1 MLTHIAIRDFALIER
16 LELDFGSGLTVLTG
30 ETGAGK
36 SILIDALNLAL
47 GDRADSTVVRS
58 GSERAE
64 IRAVFDTGALPAVK
78 HWLAEHDIEADDECL
93 LRRSIT
99 QEGRSRGYINDNPV
113 TLQSLQEL
121 GEMLVDIHG
130 QHEHQ
135 SLLRTEMQRQML
147 DDYAGHA
154 ALLNAVAALHQH
166 WKAAVKELAELE
178 RSTAQDRARGEL
190 LRHQVQE
197 LTALQ
202 LGASEW
208 ADLNEE
214 LSRLAH
220 AGRLMDTCQNALDRL
235 YEADE
240 GALYSTLTSVQ
251 KDLNAMQGLDH
262 RLDPLT
268 PLLEGAA
275 IQIREAAD
283 ELRRYLD
290 KLDLDP
296 QRLQAV
302 EQRLGSIHDLA
313 RKHQVAPAAL
323 PDLLVRLTQELT
335 ALQNSDQRQG
345 ELKDLITAHR
355 NAYLEQAEALTLDR
369 AKAARTL
376 SERVTAAM
384 QQLNMAGGRFEVK
397 LESLPEEQYSATGKE
412 RVEFLVSANP
422 GQPLKPLNKVAS
434 GGELS
439 RISLAI
445 QVITAQNGRIPTLI
459 FDEVDV
465 GIGGAVAEIVGQQ
478 LYALSQTR
486 QVLCVTHLPQVAA
499 QGHHHLQ
506 VNKQTGKDVTQISLK
521 ELSPSERPD
530 EIARMLGGVKITE
543 QTRSHAV
550 EMLAQ
555 AQSKEQKLKKPRRNS
570 GC

>member
-64 IRAVFDTGALPAVK
+64 IRAVFDIGALPAVT
-78 HWLAEHDIEADDECL
+78 HWLAEHDIEADGECL
-93 LRRSIT
+93 LRRAIT
-99 QEGRSRGYINDNPV
+99 REGRSRGYINDNPV
-113 TLQSLQEL
+113 TLQSVQEL

-154 ALLNAVAALHQH
+154 ALLNAVAALYQR

-190 LRHQVQE
+190 LRHHVQE
-197 LTALQ
+197 LGALQ
-202 LGASEW
+202 LGVSEW
-208 ADLNEE
+208 TDLNEE

-235 YEADE
+235 YEADDS
-240 GALYSTLTSVQ
+240 ALYSTLTSVQ

-262 RLDPLT
+262 RLDPLS

-296 QRLQAV
+296 QRLRSV

-313 RKHQVAPAAL
+313 RKHHVTPEAL
-323 PDLLVRLTQELT
+323 PDLLARLAQELT

-355 NAYLEQAEALTLDR
+355 SAYLEQAEALTLGR
-369 AKAARTL
+369 AEAARTL

-384 QQLNMAGGRFEVK
+384 QQLNMADGCFEVK

-412 RVEFLVSANP
+412 RAEFLVSANP

-478 LYALSQTR
+478 LQALSQTR

-499 QGHHHLQ
+499 LGHHHLQ
-506 VNKQTGKDVTQISLK
+506 VNKQTGKGVTQISLK
-521 ELSPSERPD
+521 ELSAEERAD

-555 AQSKEQKLKKPRRNS
+555 AQSKEQQLKKPRRNA
-570 GC
+570 G

>member
-30 ETGAGK
+30 ETSAGK

-64 IRAVFDTGALPAVK
+64 IRAVFGIGALPAVK

-93 LRRSIT
+93 LRRAIT

-154 ALLNAVAALHQH
+154 ALLNAVAALYQR
-166 WKAAVKELAELE
+166 WKMAVKELAELE
-178 RSTAQDRARGEL
+178 RSTAQGRARGEL
-190 LRHQVQE
+190 LRHHVQE
-197 LTALQ
+197 LSALQ

-240 GALYSTLTSVQ
+240 GALYSILTGLQ
-251 KDLNAMQGLDH
+251 KDLGAMQGLDH

-296 QRLQAV
+296 QRLQSV
-302 EQRLGSIHDLA
+302 EQRLGSIHDLG
-313 RKHQVAPAAL
+313 RKHHAAPEAL

-345 ELKDLITAHR
+345 ELKELIAAHR
-355 NAYLEQAEALTLDR
+355 SAYLERAEALRLGR

-384 QQLNMAGGRFEVK
+384 QQLNMAGGSFEVK

-422 GQPLKPLNKVAS
+422 GQPLKPLNKIAS

-478 LYALSQTR
+478 LQALSQTR

-499 QGHHHLQ
+499 QGRHHLQ
-506 VNKQTGKDVTQISLK
+506 VNKQTGKGVTRISLK
-521 ELSPSERPD
+521 ELSSAERAD

-570 GC
+570 GY

>member
-1 MLTHIAIRDFALIER
+1 MLIHIAIRDFALIER

-64 IRAVFDTGALPAVK
+64 IRAVFDIAAQPAVK
-78 HWLAEHDIEADDECL
+78 HWLAEHDMEATDECL
-93 LRRSIT
+93 LRRAIT
-99 QEGRSRGYINDNPV
+99 QEGRSRGYINDHPV

-135 SLLRTEMQRQML
+135 SLLRTEMPRQML

-154 ALLNAVAALHQH
+154 ALLNDVAARHQH
-166 WKAAVKELAELE
+166 WRAALKELAELE
-178 RSTAQDRARGEL
+178 RSSAQDRTRGEL

-197 LTALQ
+197 LSALQ

-208 ADLNEE
+208 TDLNEE
-214 LSRLAH
+214 LDRLAH
-220 AGRLMDTCQNALDRL
+220 AGRLLDTGQNALERL

-240 GALYSTLTSVQ
+240 GALYSSVTGIQ
-251 KDLNAMQGLDH
+251 KELGALQQLDH
-262 RLDPLT
+262 RLDLIT

-275 IQIREAAD
+275 IQIREAAVA
-283 ELRRYLD
+283 LRHYID

-302 EQRLGSIHDLA
+302 EQRLGSIHDVA
-313 RKHQVAPAAL
+313 RKHQVAPATL
-323 PDLLVRLTQELT
+323 PDLLARLTQELA
-335 ALQNSDQRQG
+335 ALQSSDQRQS
-345 ELKDLITAHR
+345 ELKDLITAQR
-355 NAYLEQAEALTLDR
+355 SAYLEQAEALSLSR
-369 AKAARTL
+369 GKAARRL
-376 SERVTAAM
+376 SEQVSAAM
-384 QQLNMAGGRFEVK
+384 QQLNMAGGCFEVK
-397 LESLPEEQYSATGKE
+397 LEPLSEEQYSATGKE

-445 QVITAQNGRIPTLI
+445 QVITARNGRIPTLI

-478 LYALSQTR
+478 LHALSQAR

-499 QGHHHLQ
+499 QGQHHLQ
-506 VNKQTGKDVTQISLK
+506 VNKQTGKGVTQISLR
-521 ELSPSERPD
+521 ELSSAERAD
-530 EIARMLGGVKITE
+530 EIARMLGGIKITE
-543 QTRSHAV
+543 QTRSHAQ
-550 EMLAQ
+550 EMLAG
-555 AQSKEQKLKKPRRNS
+555 AQLKEVKSKKRGRD
-570 GC
+570 